1 MQEMC
6 AGHLGS
12 TIVMQSSFHIVII
25 LCADVVI
32 TLMMH
37 IHCCFLV
44 YGTELI
50 SIVIMLYIIP
60 PELLSP
66 ELISITRIL

>member
-1 MQEMC
+1 MRHRINHSNAVLVSHSYHFVC
-6 AGHLGS
+6 RCGDN
-12 TIVMQSSFHIVII
+12 F
-25 LCADVVI
+25 
-32 TLMMH
+32 MMH
-37 IHCCFLV
+37 IHCCCLV